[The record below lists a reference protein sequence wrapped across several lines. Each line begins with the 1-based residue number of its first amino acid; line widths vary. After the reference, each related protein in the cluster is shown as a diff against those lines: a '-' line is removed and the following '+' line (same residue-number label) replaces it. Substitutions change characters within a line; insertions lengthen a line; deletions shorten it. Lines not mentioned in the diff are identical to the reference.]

1 MTNKKRRRRP
11 AARAGGRSTAG
22 TRGGTISD
30 GPAASRTAPSRAGA
44 KPARREHK
52 EEARRAREAARKRAA
67 RTAALRRVL
76 TISVVGV
83 LAIGLFTFLNRAASA
98 RPIPKYAVDAAKAAG
113 CSGVDS
119 PASDAPGGLHL
130 ASGASYSYSQHP
142 PTSGY
147 HDPVPLPIPSD
158 HVFTAPVQE
167 THAVHNIEHGEIFI
181 YYRDQGDGAL
191 PPAVVAALKKV
202 VGLPSN
208 KNTLL
213 APYRDFSDPKTAL
226 AFTAWN
232 KLQTCPGTITA
243 AQATSVA
250 YGFEYAFA
258 CTGNAPEPKA
268 SGNDC

>member
-11 AARAGGRSTAG
+11 VPRAGGQSTAG
-22 TRGGTISD
+22 THGGTTSD
-30 GPAASRTAPSRAGA
+30 GPAASRTARSRAGSR
-44 KPARREHK
+44 PARREHK

-113 CSGVDS
+113 CGVVKT
-119 PASDAPGGLHL
+119 PASAAPGFLHL
-130 ASGASYSYSQHP
+130 SPGAPYSYAQHP
-142 PTSGY
+142 ATSGE
-147 HDPVPLPIPSD
+147 HDPSPLPIPSG

-167 THAVHNIEHGEIFI
+167 THAVHNLEHGEIFI
-181 YYRDQGDGAL
+181 YFRDQGDGAL
-191 PPAVVAALKKV
+191 PKDVVDALKHV
-202 VGLPSN
+202 AGTS
-208 KNTLL
+208 KNTLI
-213 APYRDFSDPKTAL
+213 APYREFQDSSTSL
-226 AFTAWN
+226 AFAAWN

-243 AQATSVA
+243 GQATSVA

-258 CTGNAPEPKA
+258 CTGNSPEPKA
-268 SGNDC
+268 SGNGC

>member
-11 AARAGGRSTAG
+11 PPRTGGSSTSAGRGRT
-22 TRGGTISD
+22 TSD

-52 EEARRAREAARKRAA
+52 EEARQAREAARKRAA
-67 RTAALRRVL
+67 RTAA
-76 TISVVGV
+76 
-83 LAIGLFTFLNRAASA
+83 
-98 RPIPKYAVDAAKAAG
+98 
-113 CSGVDS
+113 
-119 PASDAPGGLHL
+119 
-130 ASGASYSYSQHP
+130 YSYSQHP

-158 HVFTAPVQE
+158 HVFTEPVQE

-181 YYRDQGDGAL
+181 YYRDQGDGTL
-191 PPAVVAALKKV
+191 PPDVVAALKKV